1 MQNLQMASGVDG
13 IVVFHHFGL
22 LLPAVLTTYFWTL
35 IDRAQVSGAQVA
47 DRCDPLLNG
56 IVQPATGGLLGL
68 M

>member
-1 MQNLQMASGVDG
+1 MASGVDG
-13 IVVFHHFGL
+13 TVVFQHFSL
-22 LLPAVLTTYFWTL
+22 FLPAVLTAFFFGAL
-35 IDRAQVSGAQVA
+35 VDRAQVSGAQVA

>member
-1 MQNLQMASGVDG
+1 MQNLQMSSGVDG

-35 IDRAQVSGAQVA
+35 IDRAQVSGGQVA
-47 DRCDPLLNG
+47 DCCDPLLNG
-56 IVQPATGGLLGL
+56 TVQLPTGGFPGL